1 MTKEDKD
8 YLFFRCKTNWHSKH
22 YHYIEE
28 WISNVTSTQLEYFK
42 KEKNNLIKLGIYEP
56 KR

>member
-1 MTKEDKD
+1 MTQEDKD
-8 YLFFRCKTNWHSKH
+8 YLFFRCKTNWHGKY

-42 KEKNNLIKLGIYEP
+42 KEKNNLIKLGIYDT
-56 KR
+56 RR